1 MENRLIFFTTL
12 LISTTATSAID
23 GMNSLTINTTS
34 AKTGDIIQVS
44 WKHLFSMDQLNSINT
59 HKTIWTL
66 PDNAATAPVGTHFE
80 SECKVVGSS
89 FEEKLRL

>member
-34 AKTGDIIQVS
+34 AKTGDII
-44 WKHLFSMDQLNSINT
+44 LN
-59 HKTIWTL
+59 
-66 PDNAATAPVGTHFE
+66 
-80 SECKVVGSS
+80 
-89 FEEKLRL
+89 